1 MVMLREAE
9 PKGAEPNDLKTVFK
23 NAASLFVSIIRLLGT
38 VGPKTAGSSGSFGST
53 LLRPI
58 K

>member
-1 MVMLREAE
+1 MLREAE
-9 PKGAEPNDLKTVFK
+9 PKGAEPNDLKTVF
-23 NAASLFVSIIRLLGT
+23 NNSASLFVSIIRLLGT